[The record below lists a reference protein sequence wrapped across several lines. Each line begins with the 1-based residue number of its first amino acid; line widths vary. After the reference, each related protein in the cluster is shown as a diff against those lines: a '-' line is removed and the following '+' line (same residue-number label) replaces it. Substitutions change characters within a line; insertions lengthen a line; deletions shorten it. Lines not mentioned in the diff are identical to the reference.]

1 MGEHTELTRKAWDI
15 SRARQ
20 DEIALASHRH
30 AVAARDKLAGE
41 ICPVLGIDA
50 DSGPRA
56 DTSIEALGALRP
68 VFDPEGMLTAG
79 NSSPVTDGAS
89 AVLLMSEER
98 ARSDNLEP
106 LAFIRTMAFAALD
119 PSEGLLMAPAITVPR
134 ALSQSGLKLSE
145 IDLIEIHEAFG
156 AQVLANAAAWE
167 KGWKGEPTG
176 AVDWDR
182 VNVNGSSI
190 AIGHPWAATGGR
202 IVTTLANEIR
212 AHLSSGCDPCED
224 GVAMWTSVLELAKQE
239 ASFEPPVEV
248 LKIASALFAQL
259 RPQER
264 KFGPIRV
271 AELLFDSFR
280 NPLPAGVRSLERA
293 ARHLSYKVA
302 DFFVDVRIEEQPS
315 GGQASVVGQLLHHPD
330 ASAFSLEGLPV
341 VLTSGRATLAETTT
355 NQFGEF
361 MFEMDSERENHLA
374 IAVGDEFALV
384 VPLGRRR
391 GHA

>member
-1 MGEHTELTRKAWDI
+1 MSHYPDEVWADWVRGTTTAEL
-15 SRARQ
+15 
-20 DEIALASHRH
+20 
-30 AVAARDKLAGE
+30 
-41 ICPVLGIDA
+41 A
-50 DSGPRA
+50 D
-56 DTSIEALGALRP
+56 
-68 VFDPEGMLTAG
+68 
-79 NSSPVTDGAS
+79 
-89 AVLLMSEER
+89 
-98 ARSDNLEP
+98 
-106 LAFIRTMAFAALD
+106 
-119 PSEGLLMAPAITVPR
+119 
-134 ALSQSGLKLSE
+134 
-145 IDLIEIHEAFG
+145 
-156 AQVLANAAAWE
+156 
-167 KGWKGEPTG
+167 
-176 AVDWDR
+176 
-182 VNVNGSSI
+182 
-190 AIGHPWAATGGR
+190 
-202 IVTTLANEIR
+202 EIR

-224 GVAMWTSVLELAKQE
+224 EVAMWASVLELAKQE

-280 NPLPAGVRSLERA
+280 NPLPSGVRSLERA